1 MILYWRFKH
10 EIVEFEEKADKE
22 NVTPADYAVEV
33 TGIPMDA
40 RDEVR
45 PARLRFFQ
53 RILLSVSSKIGLT
66 KTNSS
71 DSFRNFWKTEG
82 TS

>member
-1 MILYWRFKH
+1 MLCCIWLMILYWRFTH
-10 EIVEFEEKADKE
+10 EIVEFEEMADKE

-45 PARLRFFQ
+45 PARLF
-53 RILLSVSSKIGLT
+53 
-66 KTNSS
+66 
-71 DSFRNFWKTEG
+71 
-82 TS
+82 

>member
-1 MILYWRFKH
+1 MD
-10 EIVEFEEKADKE
+10 FEELADKE

-45 PARLRFFQ
+45 PAAFVPATADCDA
-53 RILLSVSSKIGLT
+53 SE
-66 KTNSS
+66 
-71 DSFRNFWKTEG
+71 TEI
-82 TS
+82 

>member
-1 MILYWRFKH
+1 MLCCLWLMILYWRFSH
-10 EIVEFEEKADKE
+10 EIVDFEEIADKE

-45 PARLRFFQ
+45 VVRVFLQ
-53 RILLSVSSKIGLT
+53 RPRSLFVASKT
-66 KTNSS
+66 
-71 DSFRNFWKTEG
+71 G
-82 TS
+82 T

>member
-1 MILYWRFKH
+1 MILYWRFTH
-10 EIVEFEEKADKE
+10 EIVEFEEMADKE

-45 PARLRFFQ
+45 PARLF
-53 RILLSVSSKIGLT
+53 
-66 KTNSS
+66 
-71 DSFRNFWKTEG
+71 
-82 TS
+82 